1 MQTNRCLWCNECIY
15 QNRNLLDIFFSN
27 DRLCTQC
34 RSLLKPGYIHFN
46 QHGVKGLAIYEY
58 DATLAE
64 MFFQFKQGLDIDL
77 ANVFLP
83 LELRKIQRYIGFR
96 QCIIA
101 PSSKASFLKRH
112 FTPLKLLLEPL
123 HRPIISPFIKLS
135 GEQKGLGLSKRQDVL
150 ITLKEDIKLRDH
162 LCLIDDVFATGST
175 IKACLTALNNAGYT
189 DIKVLIIA
197 LDKEQVK
204 G

>member
-1 MQTNRCLWCNECIY
+1 MPTNRCLWCNECIY
-15 QNRNLLDIFFSN
+15 QNRNISDIFFSN
-27 DRLCTQC
+27 DCLCTKC
-34 RSLLKPGYIHFN
+34 RSLLKPQYIHFN

-77 ANVFLP
+77 ASVFLP
-83 LELRKIQRYIGFR
+83 LELSKIQRYIGLR

-112 FTPLKLLLEPL
+112 FIPLNLILKPL

-135 GEQKGLGLSKRQDVL
+135 DEQKGLALSKRQEVS
-150 ITLKEDIKLRDH
+150 IALKQELKLRDH

-175 IKACLTALNNAGYT
+175 IKACLTALNNAGYN
-189 DIKVLIIA
+189 DINVLIIA
-197 LDKEQVK
+197 LDKERVND
-204 G
+204 